1 MHFLLASDIPCLA
14 LLMGQAMMV
23 SEKPIVAAFD
33 FDGTVTQKD
42 TFIDFARF
50 SLSSW
55 RFWFGIFLFSPLLA
69 LVVLHA
75 ISGGWVKEKLF
86 SFWFSGWTYEAYQE
100 KAIAYCNQRFDQLIR
115 PKALASIQEHLKK
128 GHELFFVSACT
139 EEVLKP
145 FAKRLGIP
153 LGNVL
158 GTKTSVLNE
167 KLTGHFEGANC
178 KGAEKVK
185 RLLSAKPNRSEYY
198 LVAYGDSS
206 GDKEL
211 LRFADKSFYREFQ

>member
-1 MHFLLASDIPCLA
+1 MKAK
-14 LLMGQAMMV
+14 
-23 SEKPIVAAFD
+23 EKPVVAAFD

-50 SLSSW
+50 SLSVSV
-55 RFWFGIFLFSPLLA
+55 FWLGIFLFSPLLT
-69 LVVLHA
+69 LVVLKA

-86 SFWFSGWTYEAYQE
+86 SFWFAGWTYEAYQE
-100 KAIAYCNQRFDQLIR
+100 KANDYCNKRFEDLIR
-115 PKALASIQEHLKK
+115 PKAIASIQEHLKA
-128 GHELFFVSACT
+128 GHDVFFVSACT

-153 LGNVL
+153 QENVL
-158 GTKTSVLNE
+158 GTKTSVFNE

-185 RLLSAKPNRSEYY
+185 RLLAVKPNRSEYF
-198 LVAYGDSS
+198 LMAYGDSA

-211 LRFADKSFYREFQ
+211 LTFADKSFYREFQ